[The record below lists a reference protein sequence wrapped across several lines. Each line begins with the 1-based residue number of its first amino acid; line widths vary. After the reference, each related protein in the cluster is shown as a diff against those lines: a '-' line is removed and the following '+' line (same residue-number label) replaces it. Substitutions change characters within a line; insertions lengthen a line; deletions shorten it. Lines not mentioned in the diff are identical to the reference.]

1 MTDGREDGTTEDSET
16 TAGAMIDDKEDG
28 TTEDSETTEA
38 APSIRITTIG
48 RVQNATTQTLHA
60 ERYAIVVKNPAL
72 RAVAEAIVET
82 VAKVD
87 GTAVDSKTIAEAMTE
102 VGSDNSEAHS
112 TTTIGPVQNARIPTS
127 PSETCATGA
136 KSLAPAEAVAEVAHE
151 ATTDGRVAET
161 TTNAHPMGTDDRAG
175 ETTEDSK
182 TIEVADGMAKT
193 DDRAGETTE
202 DSKAIEV
209 ADRMVKT
216 EATAVQPEVA
226 GNGMDDLNDVLPT
239 TTSGEQKGNAP
250 GMRTIDHRVISG
262 PHGSLS
268 EKTNEGRCFGERRI
282 TLPQRPRS
290 P

>member
-1 MTDGREDGTTEDSET
+1 MTDGREDGTTEDSETTAGAMTDGREDGTTEDSET

-48 RVQNATTQTLHA
+48 PVQNATTQTLHA

-161 TTNAHPMGTDDRAG
+161 TTNAHPTGTDDRAG

-182 TIEVADGMAKT
+182 T
-193 DDRAGETTE
+193 
-202 DSKAIEV
+202 IEV